1 MRILLIDTDEKRA
14 DALEVSIANRE
25 PDWRLSYAES
35 SASAL
40 AMLASEDF
48 DVVVAVN
55 SSEIRAVSILRMA
68 TKIIPSALRV
78 AVAEN
83 ALSTQA
89 LINAGVA
96 HRAEQA
102 PLSPEQLATA
112 IKQAGQLEAL
122 LSNEGLRKRIASID
136 RLPPAPGLAM
146 ALMSENADGTACMA
160 SVAQRLRGD
169 PVFSAKLLQLSNS
182 SYYSR
187 GAPVLQMERALMR
200 LGMDAV
206 TNLVMILEMP
216 GGMSADA
223 QMRAACASHLAK
235 KIMSDLHKTSLSST
249 AATAATLADIGQL
262 LPLRRRQENVPINT
276 RKDGDVPCEVPV
288 ESAAGAYVLSRWGLP
303 LQIVEAVAYRHK
315 PMLASEEDFGVVA
328 GVHIACALANAEP
341 IDAALL
347 QRFDV
352 SGHLREW
359 QAEAERFVGRPQNT
373 SARPAQ
379 AA

>member
-1 MRILLIDTDEKRA
+1 MRILLIDNDDKRA
-14 DALEVSIANRE
+14 DALEVSIAAQE

-35 SASAL
+35 SAAAL
-40 AMLASEDF
+40 AMLASDDF
-48 DVVVAVN
+48 DVVIAIN
-55 SSEIRAVSILRMA
+55 SAEIRAVAILRMA
-68 TKIIPSALRV
+68 AKIIPSALRI

-102 PLSPEQLATA
+102 PLSPDQLVTA
-112 IKQAGQLEAL
+112 IKQAGQLESL

-146 ALMSENADGTACMA
+146 TLMRENAEGTACMS

-223 QMRAACASHLAK
+223 QLRAACASHLAK
-235 KIMSDLHKTSLSST
+235 KIMSDMQKTSQSST
-249 AATAATLADIGQL
+249 AATAATLADIGQV
-262 LPLRRRQENVPINT
+262 LPLRRREENVVINT
-276 RKDGDVPCEVPV
+276 RKASDAACEVPV

-303 LQIVEAVAYRHK
+303 LPIVEAVAYRHK
-315 PMLASEEDFGVVA
+315 PMLASEDGFGVVA
-328 GVHIACALANAEP
+328 GVHVACALASGEAVDPVLIE
-341 IDAALL
+341 
-347 QRFDV
+347 RFGLAD
-352 SGHLREW
+352 LMREW
-359 QAEAERFVGRPQNT
+359 TREAERMTRRPQ
-373 SARPAQ
+373 RH
-379 AA
+379 AAAHAA

>member
-1 MRILLIDTDEKRA
+1 MRILLIDNDDKRA
-14 DALEVSIANRE
+14 DALEVSIAERA

-40 AMLASEDF
+40 SMLASEDF
-48 DVVVAVN
+48 DVVVAIN
-55 SSEIRAVSILRMA
+55 SAEIRAVAILRMA
-68 TKIIPSALRV
+68 TKIIPSALRI

-102 PLSPEQLATA
+102 PLSPDQLVTS
-112 IKQAGQLEAL
+112 IKQAGQLESL

-146 ALMSENADGTACMA
+146 ALMRENADGTACMS

-223 QMRAACASHLAK
+223 QLRAACASHLAK
-235 KIMSDLHKTSLSST
+235 KIMGDMQKTPLSST
-249 AATAATLADIGQL
+249 ASTAATLADIGQV
-262 LPLRRRQENVPINT
+262 LPLRRRQENVAINT
-276 RKDGDVPCEVPV
+276 RKGDDVTCEVPV

-303 LQIVEAVAYRHK
+303 LPIVEAVAYRHK
-315 PMLASEEDFGVVA
+315 PMLASEDGFGVVA
-328 GVHIACALANAEP
+328 GVHIACALAAGEP
-341 IDAALL
+341 IDSALM
-347 QRFDV
+347 QRFDIAE
-352 SGHLREW
+352 HLRAW
-359 QAEAERFVGRPQNT
+359 QAEAERFGGRPQRAP
-373 SARPAQ
+373 ARPK

>member
-1 MRILLIDTDEKRA
+1 M
-14 DALEVSIANRE
+14 
-25 PDWRLSYAES
+25 
-35 SASAL
+35 
-40 AMLASEDF
+40 
-48 DVVVAVN
+48 
-55 SSEIRAVSILRMA
+55 
-68 TKIIPSALRV
+68 
-78 AVAEN
+78 
-83 ALSTQA
+83 STQA

-102 PLSPEQLATA
+102 PLSPDQLVTA
-112 IKQAGQLEAL
+112 IKQAGQLESL

-146 ALMSENADGTACMA
+146 ALMRENAEGKACMS
-160 SVAQRLRGD
+160 SVAERLRGD

-216 GGMSADA
+216 GGMSPDA

-235 KIMSDLHKTSLSST
+235 KIMSDLRKTSLSST
-249 AATAATLADIGQL
+249 AATAATLADIGQV
-262 LPLRRRQENVPINT
+262 LPLRRRQENVEINT
-276 RKDGDVPCEVPV
+276 RNADEARCEVPV

-303 LQIVEAVAYRHK
+303 LPIVEAVAYRHK
-315 PMLASEEDFGVVA
+315 PMLASEDEFGVVA
-328 GVHIACALANAEP
+328 GVHVACALANGEP
-341 IDAALL
+341 VDVDLADRYDIPGLL
-347 QRFDV
+347 SV
-352 SGHLREW
+352 W
-359 QAEAERFVGRPQNT
+359 QKEAERFG
-373 SARPAQ
+373 ARPLRTRSRAE

>member
-14 DALEVSIANRE
+14 DALEMSIANHA
-25 PDWRLSYAES
+25 PDWRVNYADT
-35 SASAL
+35 SATAL
-40 AMLASEDF
+40 TMMASDDF

-55 SSEIRAVSILRMA
+55 STEVRAVAILRMA
-68 TKIIPSALRV
+68 TKIIPSALRI

-102 PLSPEQLATA
+102 PLLPEQLVAA
-112 IKQAGQLEAL
+112 ITQAGQLESL
-122 LSNEGLRKRIASID
+122 LTNEGLRKRIASID

-146 ALMSENADGTACMA
+146 ELMRDNAEGTACM
-160 SVAQRLRGD
+160 STVAQRLRGD

-182 SYYSR
+182 SYYTR
-187 GAPVLQMERALMR
+187 GAPVLQVERALMR

-206 TNLVMILEMP
+206 TNLVLILEMP

-223 QMRAACASHLAK
+223 QTRAACASHLAK
-235 KIMSDLHKTSLSST
+235 KIMSDMQKMTLSST
-249 AATAATLADIGQL
+249 ASTAATLADIGQA
-262 LPLRRRQENVPINT
+262 LPLRRRQENVTINT
-276 RKDGDVPCEVPV
+276 RKSDDAMCEVPI
-288 ESAAGAYVLSRWGLP
+288 ESAAGAYLLSRWGLP

-315 PMLASEEDFGVVA
+315 PALASETEFGVVA
-328 GVHIACALANAEP
+328 GVHIACALANGDP
-341 IDAALL
+341 IDAELL
-347 QRFDV
+347 LRFDIAEHV
-352 SGHLREW
+352 RRW
-359 QAEAERFVGRPQNT
+359 QAEAQRFGARPQRKNER
-373 SARPAQ
+373 SVE

>member
-14 DALEVSIANRE
+14 DALEISIASGE
-25 PDWRLSYAES
+25 PDWRLSYADS
-35 SASAL
+35 SATAL
-40 AMLASEDF
+40 TMMASEDF

-55 SSEIRAVSILRMA
+55 SAEVRALAILRMA
-68 TKIIPSALRV
+68 TKIIPSALRI

-102 PLSPEQLATA
+102 PLHPERLIAA
-112 IKQAGQLEAL
+112 IRQAGQLESL

-146 ALMSENADGTACMA
+146 ALMRETAEGTACM
-160 SVAQRLRGD
+160 STVAERLRGD

-187 GAPVLQMERALMR
+187 GAPVLQIERALMR

-206 TNLVMILEMP
+206 TNLVLVLEMP
-216 GGMSADA
+216 GGMPAES
-223 QMRAACASHLAK
+223 QTCAACASYLAK
-235 KIMSDLHKTSLSST
+235 KIMSDMQRTSLSST
-249 AATAATLADIGQL
+249 ASTAATLADIGRA
-262 LPLRRRQENVPINT
+262 LPLRRRQESVVINT
-276 RKDGDVPCEVPV
+276 RKPDDVACEVPI
-288 ESAAGAYVLSRWGLP
+288 ESAAGAYLLSRWGLP
-303 LQIVEAVAYRHK
+303 LQIVEAVAYRHV
-315 PMLASEEDFGVVA
+315 PMLVSQEEFGVTA
-328 GVHIACALANAEP
+328 GVHVACALANGEP
-341 IDAALL
+341 VDAALVERFALAERL
-347 QRFDV
+347 QK
-352 SGHLREW
+352 W
-359 QAEAERFVGRPQNT
+359 QAEAQRVGAGAPGGSQ
-373 SARPAQ
+373 PA

>member
-1 MRILLIDTDEKRA
+1 MRILLIDNDEKRA

-35 SASAL
+35 SATAL
-40 AMLASEDF
+40 TMLASEDF
-48 DVVVAVN
+48 DVVVAIN
-55 SSEIRAVSILRMA
+55 SAEIRAIAMLRMA
-68 TKIIPSALRV
+68 TKIVPSALRI

-102 PLSPEQLATA
+102 PLSSDQLVST
-112 IKQAGQLEAL
+112 IKQAGQLESL

-146 ALMSENADGTACMA
+146 ALMSESANGTACMS
-160 SVAQRLRGD
+160 SVAERLRGD

-187 GAPVLQMERALMR
+187 GAPVMQMERALMR

-216 GGMSADA
+216 GGMSAEA

-235 KIMSDLHKTSLSST
+235 KIMSDMQKTSLSST
-249 AATAATLADIGQL
+249 AATAATLADIGQV
-262 LPLRRRQENVPINT
+262 LPLRRRQENVAINT
-276 RKDGDVPCEVPV
+276 RKTDDVPCEVPV

-303 LQIVEAVAYRHK
+303 LQIVEAVAYRHR
-315 PMLASEEDFGVVA
+315 PMLAGEEGFGVVA
-328 GVHIACALANAEP
+328 GVHIACAIAGGEP
-341 IDAALL
+341 VDAALM
-347 QRFDV
+347 QRFDMRE
-352 SGHLREW
+352 HLAVW
-359 QAEAERFVGRPQNT
+359 QKEAERFGARPQRARA
-373 SARPAQ
+373 SAE